1 MTWTSIID
9 ISLTVLVAFAW
20 YRFGG
25 KNGRK
30 QERTRIIEH
39 GYWFQRNQ
47 SKISPTMND
56 FLSAVE
62 SGRHWE

>member
-1 MTWTSIID
+1 MTGFNW
-9 ISLTVLVAFAW
+9 LLFAALLVMLIAFYYW
-20 YRFGG
+20 G
-25 KNGRK
+25 KVIGAK
-30 QERTRIIEH
+30 QERTRIIDH

-56 FLSAVE
+56 FLNAVE